1 MQAKDT
7 ILARRLKELR
17 QLSGM
22 TQQELASHLGLNRN
36 NYANYE
42 RGATVPPL
50 ETLTAMATE
59 FSVTVDYLL
68 GQEATGATSLLVRQT
83 GDPLEGARLMGE
95 SNKEERQFLSLLRRM
110 DAGEREKL
118 YLYCYDLLTNS
129 GADEKMLATLFPPQ
143 PYDSS
148 TTDT

>member
-7 ILARRLKELR
+7 VLARRLKELR

-22 TQQELASHLGLNRN
+22 TQQELADHLGLNRN

-42 RGATVPPL
+42 RGATTPAL
-50 ETLTAMATE
+50 ETLSAIATE
-59 FSVTVDYLL
+59 FMVTVDYLL
-68 GQEATGATSLLVRQT
+68 GQESSFSTSPVVRQV

-95 SNKEERQFLSLLRRM
+95 ANKEERQFLSLLRRM
-110 DAGEREKL
+110 DVAEREKL

-129 GADEKMLATLFPPQ
+129 GTDEQLLAAMFPPKTYS
-143 PYDSS
+143 PSEDP
-148 TTDT
+148 